1 MVFPFG
7 LQDSEL
13 SKETAVEAQRL
24 AAECRQQHQP
34 LALGSEFAAS
44 FGVQCR
50 ECTRKWFICYWW
62 EVGASHI
69 PALIFRPLKSDTPP
83 AGAHRPTTL

>member
-1 MVFPFG
+1 MAHWCKQCDRNYNGLFD

-34 LALGSEFAAS
+34 LTLGSEFAAS

-62 EVGASHI
+62 E
-69 PALIFRPLKSDTPP
+69 
-83 AGAHRPTTL
+83 AGAGRMCCIDLQAAEV